1 MPYGWII
8 VTEFFFNYYSQT
20 PLYGHPL
27 NTDTSLL
34 RTISFVPGEINSVTF
49 SLNSTHFIRTPRQY
63 GHFLWP
69 CYCPNQ
75 CGLTVFLSTSS
86 QFPLGVALDTSIQ
99 IRSGPCRRGLVFL
112 KQNILYTFQGHPTS
126 IFGKYVCCNISCLPA
141 SPGIFKHL
149 KNGIIAH
156 FYRNFTLK
164 GHLEFSGDFFLLKF
178 NSKSFDP

>member
-1 MPYGWII
+1 MKLGASRSTRLQVWYCSNHSAMPCGSIKF
-8 VTEFFFNYYSQT
+8 TDFFFNYYSQT

-49 SLNSTHFIRTPRQY
+49 SLKSTHFIRTPRQY

-112 KQNILYTFQGHPTS
+112 KQNILHTFQGHPTQRPFLENMCVVKFLACLTPLGFS
-126 IFGKYVCCNISCLPA
+126 NI
-141 SPGIFKHL
+141 
-149 KNGIIAH
+149 
-156 FYRNFTLK
+156 
-164 GHLEFSGDFFLLKF
+164 
-178 NSKSFDP
+178 